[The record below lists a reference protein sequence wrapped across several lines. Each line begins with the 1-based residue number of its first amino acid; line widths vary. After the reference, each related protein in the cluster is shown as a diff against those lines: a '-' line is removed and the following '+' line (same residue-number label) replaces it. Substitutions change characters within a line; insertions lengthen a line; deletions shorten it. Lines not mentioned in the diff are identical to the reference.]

1 METAKQQNKI
11 AHQIMD
17 SGMSFQLEML
27 LSSLKREVESG
38 YRVCNPNILVGGS
51 LRNSIYHWIKDDKL
65 PKTKKKAYEYL
76 VKKGYY
82 DFLKTILGKE

>member
-1 METAKQQNKI
+1 MEQQNKI

-27 LSSLKREVESG
+27 LLSLKREVLSG
-38 YRVCNPNILVGGS
+38 YKVCNSGILVGGS
-51 LRNSIYHWIKDDKL
+51 LRNSIAHWIKDPEL
-65 PKTKKKAYEYL
+65 PKNKKKAYDYL

-82 DFLKTILGKE
+82 DFLKTILNKE

>member
-1 METAKQQNKI
+1 MQEQNKI

-27 LSSLKREVESG
+27 LLSLKREVESG
-38 YRVCNPNILVGGS
+38 YKVCNPGILVGGS
-51 LRNSIYHWIKDDKL
+51 LRNSIAHWIKDASL
-65 PKTKKKAYEYL
+65 PKTKKKAYDYL

>member
-1 METAKQQNKI
+1 MEQQNKI

-27 LSSLKREVESG
+27 LLSLKREVLSG
-38 YRVCNPNILVGGS
+38 YKTVRSGILIGGS
-51 LRNSIYHWIKDDKL
+51 LRNSIAHWIKDPEL
-65 PKTKKKAYEYL
+65 PKNKKKAYDYL

-82 DFLKTILGKE
+82 DFVKTILGKE

>member
-1 METAKQQNKI
+1 MQQQNKI

-27 LSSLKREVESG
+27 LLSLKREVESG
-38 YRVCNPNILVGGS
+38 YKVCNPGILVGGS
-51 LRNSIYHWIKDDKL
+51 LRNSIEHWIKDASL
-65 PKTKKKAYEYL
+65 PKTKKKAYDYL

>member
-1 METAKQQNKI
+1 MQQQNKI

-27 LSSLKREVESG
+27 LLSLKREVESG
-38 YRVCNPNILVGGS
+38 YKVCNPRILVGGS
-51 LRNSIYHWIKDDKL
+51 LRNSIAHWIKDASL
-65 PKTKKKAYEYL
+65 PKTKKKAYDYL

-82 DFLKTILGKE
+82 DFVKTILGKE

>member
-1 METAKQQNKI
+1 MKQQSKI

-27 LSSLKREVESG
+27 LLSLKREVLSG
-38 YRVCNPNILVGGS
+38 YKTVRNGILVGGS
-51 LRNSIYHWIKDDKL
+51 LRNSIAHWINDPEL
-65 PKTKKKAYEYL
+65 PKNKKKAYDYL

-82 DFLKTILGKE
+82 DFLKKILNKE